1 MADRT
6 ITELTALAGASLA
19 ATDVL
24 PVVDVSASEA
34 KKITAADLVQYG
46 SALIA
51 DGSIPVAKV
60 ASITEANLGN
70 TSAAGQFV
78 AGPSAATGALT
89 KRRIVAADLPL
100 ATTSAV
106 GGVSASTGLAV
117 SGAGAL
123 TVAPATTVAVGGVS
137 VPSSSGLSV
146 SGAGVLSHTASISP
160 GTTSGV
166 TVSATGHVTAITAL
180 VGADL
185 PLATTSVVGGVSV
198 GSGLAVTGA
207 GVLNHG
213 STVTGATVSG
223 ITFNGTGHI
232 TAATALV
239 AADLPVA
246 TSSVKGAVSIPS
258 GALSVNGSGALTH
271 DTSTVTAGT
280 YPKVTVDARG
290 HVTAGA
296 ALDAGDIPNISAAK
310 LTTGTISTSILG
322 TNSVTGAKLA
332 NYSTVQ
338 FGGASSTSGIVT
350 FPPPEFNGQGFFDST
365 NGDYYIYDGN
375 TWQPLTVISGNLVYA
390 GTYNAG
396 TNRVRSVTTAGTAAG
411 LIAGNAL
418 PAGSATLNQYYVVVS
433 DSGNGTSPAPAV
445 ALAPPDM
452 IICNGATWDHV
463 DVSNAI
469 AGQTATNIS
478 VTPYGNIAATNVQ
491 TALQELDDEKLSTV
505 NGVITGELLIGT
517 SGTFGFEGSTANAYE
532 TYLSATDP
540 TADRA
545 IVLPDQSGNVLVSG
559 NASIVN
565 ADISAS
571 AGIAYSKLAS
581 LTSGNLL
588 VGNGS
593 NVATSVA
600 MSGDVTITNAG
611 VAAIASGVIVDADIS
626 ASAAIA
632 YSKLA
637 ALASGNILVGNAS
650 NVATSVAMS
659 GDVTITN
666 AGVAAIA
673 SGVIVNAD
681 INASAAIDD
690 TKLATISTASKVNGT
705 ALTGTI
711 PGTVLGNSTAYVGTT
726 GIALNRSSGNQSLTG
741 ISSVALPGST
751 SGTVTIQP
759 AAVAN
764 TTTITLPATTGTV
777 ITTGD
782 TGTVTST
789 MLLDG
794 TILNADVNASAAIA
808 GTKISPDFG
817 SQTIVTTGVHSAA
830 AGTAAAP
837 SITFTGDL
845 NTGIYSPGADQVAV
859 ATNGTERARIDSSGR
874 LLVGT
879 SSSPSAGSGQYSRF
893 VVQGNT
899 TAGSAYLAL
908 QRNEVATSITA
919 GEDLGII
926 NFNDSSGNT
935 FAEISAFADASAGS
949 SDYPGRLVFST
960 TADGAASPTERVRI
974 TNGGNVGIGTTSPQA
989 LLQIGDSTTG
999 DGVPKI
1005 RLHRGAGAD
1014 YFQID
1019 CSSGYTTLNTVGG
1032 GSLLISIGGSEAVR
1046 VDGSKRLL
1054 VGTSSASTM
1063 WLGTSANLQVQS
1075 TSTAFAIGIERSTND
1090 VSGGFF
1096 VFRKTRSTS
1105 SNGVTVV
1112 QSGDGLGSITFT
1124 GTDGAAPIAAA
1135 IIEAQVDGTPGTN
1148 DMPGRLVFSTTAD
1161 GASSPTE
1168 RMRITNG
1175 GNVGINTTTPDA
1187 TLAVAGTGKFTSTL
1201 SDIVGN
1207 VRSIPQNAKTAA
1219 YTLAATD
1226 NGQHISITTGGVTVP
1241 SAIFAA
1247 GQVVTIFNNSASS
1260 QTITQGTSVTLRQA
1274 GTASTG
1280 NRTLAQYGV
1289 ATILCV
1295 ASNTFVITGTG
1306 VT

>member
-1 MADRT
+1 
-6 ITELTALAGASLA
+6 
-19 ATDVL
+19 
-24 PVVDVSASEA
+24 
-34 KKITAADLVQYG
+34 VQYG

-78 AGPSAATGALT
+78 AGPSSATGALT
-89 KRRIVAADLPL
+89 KRRIVAADLPI

-106 GGVSASTGLAV
+106 GGVFASTGLSV

-123 TVAPATTVAVGGVS
+123 TVAAATTVAVGGVS

-146 SGAGVLSHTASISP
+146 SGAGALSHTASISP

-185 PLATTSVVGGVSV
+185 PLATTGVVGGVSV

-310 LTTGTISTSILG
+310 LTSGTVPTSVLG

-338 FGGASSTSGIVT
+338 FGGAGSTTGIVT
-350 FPPPEFNGQGFFDST
+350 FPTPEFTGQGFFDSS

-390 GTYNAG
+390 GTYNAS
-396 TNRVRSVTTAGTAAG
+396 NNQVASVTTAGTAGG
-411 LIAGNAL
+411 LVVGNAL

-433 DSGNGTSPAPAV
+433 QSGNGVSPAPVV

-452 IICNGATWDHV
+452 IICNGATWDLV

-611 VAAIASGVIVDADIS
+611 VAAIASGVIVDADI
-626 ASAAIA
+626 
-632 YSKLA
+632 
-637 ALASGNILVGNAS
+637 
-650 NVATSVAMS
+650 
-659 GDVTITN
+659 
-666 AGVAAIA
+666 
-673 SGVIVNAD
+673 
-681 INASAAIDD
+681 NASAGIAD
-690 TKLATISTASKVNGT
+690 TKLATISTALKVSNSATTATSANTASAIVSRDASGNFTAGT
-705 ALTGTI
+705 ITAALTGTASGNLVSGGAL
-711 PGTVLGNSTAYVGTT
+711 GTP
-726 GIALNRSSGNQSLTG
+726 SSGTLTSCTDLP
-741 ISSVALPGST
+741 ISGL
-751 SGTVTIQP
+751 
-759 AAVAN
+759 
-764 TTTITLPATTGTV
+764 
-777 ITTGD
+777 
-782 TGTVTST
+782 
-789 MLLDG
+789 
-794 TILNADVNASAAIA
+794 
-808 GTKISPDFG
+808 
-817 SQTIVTTGVHSAA
+817 
-830 AGTAAAP
+830 TA
-837 SITFTGDL
+837 
-845 NTGIYSPGADQVAV
+845 
-859 ATNGTERARIDSSGR
+859 
-874 LLVGT
+874 
-879 SSSPSAGSGQYSRF
+879 
-893 VVQGNT
+893 
-899 TAGSAYLAL
+899 
-908 QRNEVATSITA
+908 
-919 GEDLGII
+919 
-926 NFNDSSGNT
+926 
-935 FAEISAFADASAGS
+935 
-949 SDYPGRLVFST
+949 
-960 TADGAASPTERVRI
+960 
-974 TNGGNVGIGTTSPQA
+974 
-989 LLQIGDSTTG
+989 
-999 DGVPKI
+999 
-1005 RLHRGAGAD
+1005 
-1014 YFQID
+1014 
-1019 CSSGYTTLNTVGG
+1019 
-1032 GSLLISIGGSEAVR
+1032 
-1046 VDGSKRLL
+1046 
-1054 VGTSSASTM
+1054 
-1063 WLGTSANLQVQS
+1063 S
-1075 TSTAFAIGIERSTND
+1075 TSTALGVGSIELGNASDTTLSRSAAG
-1090 VSGGFF
+1090 VLAVEGVVIPSIS
-1096 VFRKTRSTS
+1096 STS
-1105 SNGVTVV
+1105 TLTNKTLTDPAIVGTILEDV
-1112 QSGDGLGSITFT
+1112 FT
-1124 GTDGAAPIAAA
+1124 ITDGAAFEVDPGNGSIQLITLTASRTPKCTNFVAG
-1135 IIEAQVDGTPGTN
+1135 ESVTLMVNDGTAYT
-1148 DMPGRLVFSTTAD
+1148 
-1161 GASSPTE
+1161 
-1168 RMRITNG
+1168 ITW
-1175 GNVGINTTTPDA
+1175 TDA
-1187 TLAVAGTGKFTSTL
+1187 TWG
-1201 SDIVGN
+1201 
-1207 VRSIPQNAKTAA
+1207 
-1219 YTLAATD
+1219 
-1226 NGQHISITTGGVTVP
+1226 TGGVIWT
-1241 SAIFAA
+1241 
-1247 GQVVTIFNNSASS
+1247 G
-1260 QTITQGTSVTLRQA
+1260 
-1274 GTASTG
+1274 GTAP
-1280 NRTLAQYGV
+1280 TLATTGYSVIQFWKVSTQVYGASVGAV
-1289 ATILCV
+1289 A
-1295 ASNTFVITGTG
+1295 
-1306 VT
+1306 

>member
-1 MADRT
+1 MPDRT

-78 AGPSAATGALT
+78 AGPSSATGALT

-106 GGVSASTGLAV
+106 GGVSVSTGLAV

-185 PLATTSVVGGVSV
+185 PLATTGVVGGVSV

-310 LTTGTISTSILG
+310 LTSGTVSTSVLG

-350 FPPPEFNGQGFFDST
+350 FPPPEFTGQGFFDST

-396 TNRVRSVTTAGTAAG
+396 TNRVRSVTTAGTAGG
-411 LIAGNAL
+411 LVAGNAL

-433 DSGNGTSPAPAV
+433 DSGNGTSPAPVV

-478 VTPYGNIAATNVQ
+478 FTPYGALAATNVQ
-491 TALQELDDEKLSTV
+491 TALQELDDEKLSAV

-532 TYLSATDP
+532 TYLSAVDP

-545 IVLPDQSGNVLVSG
+545 IVFPDQSGNVLVSG

-571 AGIAYSKLAS
+571 AAIAYSKLAS

-611 VAAIASGVIVDADIS
+611 VTAIASGVIVDADIS
-626 ASAAIA
+626 ASAEIA
-632 YSKLA
+632 VSKL
-637 ALASGNILVGNAS
+637 
-650 NVATSVAMS
+650 
-659 GDVTITN
+659 
-666 AGVAAIA
+666 
-673 SGVIVNAD
+673 
-681 INASAAIDD
+681 
-690 TKLATISTASKVNGT
+690 
-705 ALTGTI
+705 
-711 PGTVLGNSTAYVGTT
+711 
-726 GIALNRSSGNQSLTG
+726 
-741 ISSVALPGST
+741 
-751 SGTVTIQP
+751 
-759 AAVAN
+759 
-764 TTTITLPATTGTV
+764 
-777 ITTGD
+777 
-782 TGTVTST
+782 
-789 MLLDG
+789 
-794 TILNADVNASAAIA
+794 
-808 GTKISPDFG
+808 
-817 SQTIVTTGVHSAA
+817 
-830 AGTAAAP
+830 
-837 SITFTGDL
+837 
-845 NTGIYSPGADQVAV
+845 
-859 ATNGTERARIDSSGR
+859 
-874 LLVGT
+874 
-879 SSSPSAGSGQYSRF
+879 
-893 VVQGNT
+893 
-899 TAGSAYLAL
+899 
-908 QRNEVATSITA
+908 
-919 GEDLGII
+919 
-926 NFNDSSGNT
+926 
-935 FAEISAFADASAGS
+935 
-949 SDYPGRLVFST
+949 
-960 TADGAASPTERVRI
+960 ADGAAR
-974 TNGGNVGIGTTSPQA
+974 Q
-989 LLQIGDSTTG
+989 LLQTDSAGTG
-999 DGVPKI
+999 VEWTDNVDVPGTLDVTGAATFDGTV
-1005 RLHRGAGAD
+1005 
-1014 YFQID
+1014 Y
-1019 CSSGYTTLNTVGG
+1019 VGG
-1032 GSLLISIGGSEAVR
+1032 ALTLEG
-1046 VDGSKRLL
+1046 
-1054 VGTSSASTM
+1054 
-1063 WLGTSANLQVQS
+1063 
-1075 TSTAFAIGIERSTND
+1075 
-1090 VSGGFF
+1090 
-1096 VFRKTRSTS
+1096 
-1105 SNGVTVV
+1105 
-1112 QSGDGLGSITFT
+1112 
-1124 GTDGAAPIAAA
+1124 
-1135 IIEAQVDGTPGTN
+1135 
-1148 DMPGRLVFSTTAD
+1148 
-1161 GASSPTE
+1161 
-1168 RMRITNG
+1168 
-1175 GNVGINTTTPDA
+1175 TTPDA
-1187 TLAVAGTGKFTSTL
+1187 FELTFACEPTADRTVTLPDATTTLAGLGVVQSFSVAQRGA
-1201 SDIVGN
+1201 I
-1207 VRSIPQNAKTAA
+1207 TAL
-1219 YTLAATD
+1219 TDGAT
-1226 NGQHISITTGGVTVP
+1226 ITP
-1241 SAIFAA
+1241 DFAA
-1247 GQVVTIFNNSASS
+1247 ANNF
-1260 QTITQGTSVTLRQA
+1260 SVTL
-1274 GTASTG
+1274 GG
-1280 NRTLAQYGV
+1280 NRTLANPTNLTAGQSG
-1289 ATILCV
+1289 TI
-1295 ASNTFVITGTG
+1295 VITQDGTG
-1306 VT
+1306 SRTLAFSGYFKFAGGTAPTLTTTAAAVDVIGYFVESSTRITARILNDVK

>member
-24 PVVDVSASEA
+24 PVVDVSASEN
-34 KKITAADLVQYG
+34 KKITAANLVQYG

-70 TSAAGQFV
+70 TSVAGQFV
-78 AGPSAATGALT
+78 AGPSSATGALT
-89 KRRIVAADLPL
+89 KRRIVAADLPI

-106 GGVSASTGLAV
+106 GGVSASAGLAV

-310 LTTGTISTSILG
+310 LTSGTVSTSVLG

-338 FGGASSTSGIVT
+338 FGGANSTSGIVT

-396 TNRVRSVTTAGTAAG
+396 TNRVRSVTTAGTAGG

-433 DSGNGTSPAPAV
+433 DSGNGASPAPAV

-469 AGQTATNIS
+469 AGQTAANIS
-478 VTPYGNIAATNVQ
+478 FTPYGALASTNVQ
-491 TALQELDDEKLSTV
+491 TALQELDDEKLSTT
-505 NGVITGELLIGT
+505 NGVITSELLIGA
-517 SGTFGFEGSTANAYE
+517 GATFGFEGSTANAYE
-532 TYLSATDP
+532 TYLSVVDP

-545 IVLPDQSGNVLVSG
+545 IVFPDQSGTVIISG

-571 AGIAYSKLAS
+571 AS
-581 LTSGNLL
+581 
-588 VGNGS
+588 
-593 NVATSVA
+593 
-600 MSGDVTITNAG
+600 
-611 VAAIASGVIVDADIS
+611 IV
-626 ASAAIA
+626 
-632 YSKLA
+632 
-637 ALASGNILVGNAS
+637 
-650 NVATSVAMS
+650 
-659 GDVTITN
+659 
-666 AGVAAIA
+666 
-673 SGVIVNAD
+673 
-681 INASAAIDD
+681 D
-690 TKLATISTASKVNGT
+690 TKLATIATAGKVSNSSTTAASTNTTSAIVARDSSGNFAAGT
-705 ALTGTI
+705 ITAALTGTASSATALATARTI
-711 PGTVLGNSTAYVGTT
+711 QGVSFDGTANITVATAGSGISVTGTAIANTGVLSVNGSTGAVT
-726 GIALNRSSGNQSLTG
+726 GIAPT
-741 ISSVALPGST
+741 
-751 SGTVTIQP
+751 
-759 AAVAN
+759 
-764 TTTITLPATTGTV
+764 
-777 ITTGD
+777 
-782 TGTVTST
+782 
-789 MLLDG
+789 
-794 TILNADVNASAAIA
+794 
-808 GTKISPDFG
+808 
-817 SQTIVTTGVHSAA
+817 
-830 AGTAAAP
+830 
-837 SITFTGDL
+837 
-845 NTGIYSPGADQVAV
+845 
-859 ATNGTERARIDSSGR
+859 
-874 LLVGT
+874 
-879 SSSPSAGSGQYSRF
+879 
-893 VVQGNT
+893 
-899 TAGSAYLAL
+899 
-908 QRNEVATSITA
+908 
-919 GEDLGII
+919 
-926 NFNDSSGNT
+926 
-935 FAEISAFADASAGS
+935 
-949 SDYPGRLVFST
+949 
-960 TADGAASPTERVRI
+960 ASP
-974 TNGGNVGIGTTSPQA
+974 
-989 LLQIGDSTTG
+989 
-999 DGVPKI
+999 
-1005 RLHRGAGAD
+1005 
-1014 YFQID
+1014 
-1019 CSSGYTTLNTVGG
+1019 
-1032 GSLLISIGGSEAVR
+1032 
-1046 VDGSKRLL
+1046 
-1054 VGTSSASTM
+1054 
-1063 WLGTSANLQVQS
+1063 
-1075 TSTAFAIGIERSTND
+1075 
-1090 VSGGFF
+1090 
-1096 VFRKTRSTS
+1096 
-1105 SNGVTVV
+1105 
-1112 QSGDGLGSITFT
+1112 TFT
-1124 GTDGAAPIAAA
+1124 GTLSGS
-1135 IIEAQVDGTPGTN
+1135 VGS
-1148 DMPGRLVFSTTAD
+1148 FS
-1161 GASSPTE
+1161 
-1168 RMRITNG
+1168 
-1175 GNVGINTTTPDA
+1175 
-1187 TLAVAGTGKFTSTL
+1187 STL

-1219 YTLAATD
+1219 YQLLATD

-1241 SAIFAA
+1241 SAIFTA

-1260 QTITQGTSVTLRQA
+1260 QTITQGGSVTLRQA

>member
-1 MADRT
+1 MPDRT

-24 PVVDVSASEA
+24 PVIDVSASEA

-60 ASITEANLGN
+60 ASITEANLGT
-70 TSAAGQFV
+70 TSAVGQFV
-78 AGPSAATGALT
+78 AGPSSATGALT
-89 KRRIVAADLPL
+89 KRRIVAADLPI
-100 ATTSAV
+100 ATTGAV

-271 DTSTVTAGT
+271 DTSTVTSGT

-296 ALDAGDIPNISAAK
+296 ALDAADIPNISAAK
-310 LTTGTISTSILG
+310 LTSGTVSTSVLG

-338 FGGASSTSGIVT
+338 FGGANSTSGIVT

-396 TNRVRSVTTAGTAAG
+396 TNRVRSVTTAGTAGG

-433 DSGNGTSPAPAV
+433 DSGNGASPAPAV

-469 AGQTATNIS
+469 AGQTAANIS
-478 VTPYGNIAATNVQ
+478 FTPYGALASTNVQ
-491 TALQELDDEKLSTV
+491 TALQELDDEKLSTT
-505 NGVITGELLIGT
+505 NGVITSELLIGA
-517 SGTFGFEGSTANAYE
+517 GATFGFEGSTANAYE
-532 TYLSATDP
+532 TYLSVVDP

-545 IVLPDQSGNVLVSG
+545 IVFPDQSGTVIISG

-571 AGIAYSKLAS
+571 AS
-581 LTSGNLL
+581 
-588 VGNGS
+588 
-593 NVATSVA
+593 
-600 MSGDVTITNAG
+600 
-611 VAAIASGVIVDADIS
+611 IV
-626 ASAAIA
+626 
-632 YSKLA
+632 
-637 ALASGNILVGNAS
+637 
-650 NVATSVAMS
+650 
-659 GDVTITN
+659 
-666 AGVAAIA
+666 
-673 SGVIVNAD
+673 
-681 INASAAIDD
+681 D
-690 TKLATISTASKVNGT
+690 TKLATIATAGKVSNSATTAASANTTSAIVARDASGNFAAGT
-705 ALTGTI
+705 ITAALTGTASSATALATARTI
-711 PGTVLGNSTAYVGTT
+711 QGVSFDGTANITVATAGSGISVTGTAIANTGVLSVNGSTGAVT
-726 GIALNRSSGNQSLTG
+726 GIAPT
-741 ISSVALPGST
+741 
-751 SGTVTIQP
+751 
-759 AAVAN
+759 
-764 TTTITLPATTGTV
+764 
-777 ITTGD
+777 
-782 TGTVTST
+782 
-789 MLLDG
+789 
-794 TILNADVNASAAIA
+794 
-808 GTKISPDFG
+808 
-817 SQTIVTTGVHSAA
+817 
-830 AGTAAAP
+830 
-837 SITFTGDL
+837 
-845 NTGIYSPGADQVAV
+845 
-859 ATNGTERARIDSSGR
+859 
-874 LLVGT
+874 
-879 SSSPSAGSGQYSRF
+879 
-893 VVQGNT
+893 
-899 TAGSAYLAL
+899 
-908 QRNEVATSITA
+908 
-919 GEDLGII
+919 
-926 NFNDSSGNT
+926 
-935 FAEISAFADASAGS
+935 
-949 SDYPGRLVFST
+949 
-960 TADGAASPTERVRI
+960 ASP
-974 TNGGNVGIGTTSPQA
+974 
-989 LLQIGDSTTG
+989 
-999 DGVPKI
+999 
-1005 RLHRGAGAD
+1005 
-1014 YFQID
+1014 
-1019 CSSGYTTLNTVGG
+1019 
-1032 GSLLISIGGSEAVR
+1032 
-1046 VDGSKRLL
+1046 
-1054 VGTSSASTM
+1054 
-1063 WLGTSANLQVQS
+1063 
-1075 TSTAFAIGIERSTND
+1075 
-1090 VSGGFF
+1090 
-1096 VFRKTRSTS
+1096 
-1105 SNGVTVV
+1105 
-1112 QSGDGLGSITFT
+1112 TFT
-1124 GTDGAAPIAAA
+1124 GTLSGS
-1135 IIEAQVDGTPGTN
+1135 VGS
-1148 DMPGRLVFSTTAD
+1148 FS
-1161 GASSPTE
+1161 
-1168 RMRITNG
+1168 
-1175 GNVGINTTTPDA
+1175 
-1187 TLAVAGTGKFTSTL
+1187 STL

-1219 YTLAATD
+1219 YQLLATD

-1241 SAIFAA
+1241 SAIFTA